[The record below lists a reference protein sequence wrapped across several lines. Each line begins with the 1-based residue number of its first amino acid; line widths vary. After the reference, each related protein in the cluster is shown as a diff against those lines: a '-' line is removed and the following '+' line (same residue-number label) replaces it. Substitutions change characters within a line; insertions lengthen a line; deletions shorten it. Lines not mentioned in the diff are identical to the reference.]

1 MSRDQTPFFVGYLS
15 VPKRLRG
22 FVWTLSAGLLVLSV
36 ALGYW
41 IGTTQDD
48 PGPGALRF
56 DFGPQTVTGVIELTP
71 LPILHVT
78 EGSERIAAG
87 RTLMISGQG
96 KNGAQ
101 NRPAAMEGQVVTAS
115 GILLQRG
122 TLDMLQLRG
131 GTNGL
136 DAGEGSGT
144 VPLPED
150 LGRWRLAG
158 EICDGKCLAG
168 AMRPGRG
175 LAHKACANL
184 CVAGGVPPVF
194 VSSQPVE
201 GAEFLMISGPE
212 RAEIPDSV
220 YDFMA
225 QFISVEGHI
234 SRHGDL
240 LVFAIE
246 PATIEVLP

>member
-1 MSRDQTPFFVGYLS
+1 MSRDKSPFFVGYLS
-15 VPKRLRG
+15 VPGELRA
-22 FVWTLSAGLLVLSV
+22 FVWTLAVGLTILGV
-36 ALGYW
+36 AMGYW

-48 PGPGALRF
+48 PGPGAFRF

-78 EGSERIAAG
+78 EGSERIGAG
-87 RTLMISGQG
+87 HALMLSGQG

-101 NRPAAMEGQVVTAS
+101 TRSAAVNGQRVTAS

-122 TLDMLQLRG
+122 KIDMLQLRG

-136 DAGEGSGT
+136 QTAEGSGEIPPT
-144 VPLPED
+144 EN

-201 GAEFLMISGPE
+201 GQDFMMISGPGQT
-212 RAEIPDSV
+212 EIPAAL

-225 QFISVEGHI
+225 QFITVEGNI

-240 LVFAIE
+240 LVFAMDPE
-246 PATIEVLP
+246 TIKVLP

>member
-1 MSRDQTPFFVGYLS
+1 MNRDKTPFFVGYLA
-15 VPKRLRG
+15 VPKNLRG
-22 FVWTLSAGLLVLSV
+22 FVWSLSAGLLALSA
-36 ALGYW
+36 ALGFW

-48 PGPGALRF
+48 PGPGAFRF

-78 EGSERIAAG
+78 EGSERIAEG
-87 RTLMISGQG
+87 RTLMLSGQG

-101 NRPAAMEGQVVTAS
+101 NRPAAVDGQYVTAS

-122 TLDMLQLRG
+122 ELDMLQLRG
-131 GTNGL
+131 GANGI
-136 DAGEGSGT
+136 DTAEGSSA
-144 VPLPED
+144 VPPPED

-201 GAEFLMISGPE
+201 GSEFLMIAGPD
-212 RAEIPDSV
+212 RAEIPDAL

-246 PATIEVLP
+246 PQTIEVLP